1 MRIQHTTY
9 RKIIALLIL
18 LSSVSSLFA
27 QSKTYHV
34 TAEATSG
41 GDGLSWDKAITLTEA
56 LNLAKAGDE
65 IWVKGYED
73 ITGHIYKAPEG
84 GFVLPS
90 GVAMY
95 GGFEGKETN
104 KNALPTGRHKYQMKY
119 QTALVGDINT
129 NDKASQQLIIYPEN
143 TTRTDNATH
152 VLTLQMGVTPGN
164 TNENNAPTIVSGF
177 LIAAGNASGENTS
190 ANGRGG
196 GIYVVNNSNGGN
208 AQSRF
213 FRISQCNFANNY
225 GMRGGAIY
233 VDKSCTNPQSAI
245 SYCSFF
251 NNVAGKRGTSENEGG
266 GMWIDGTATVYNCNI
281 NNNTNGGIRLSKTSK
296 IVNCSVI
303 ANTVSA
309 VDLTAAGASGSDGG
323 GAVYNTV
330 LWHCTTLC
338 KNDTRPVF
346 KSCAFS
352 EVESADGK
360 DANGNVRISIQNHT
374 TKPAPWFVQSVVNLG
389 YDFSFS
395 SNLKQLINTSFRFE
409 ETSALYGAGDLQYY
423 QNYIEKSNLE
433 ATGSTDVRGK
443 KRYESSSIDIGAYE
457 YERLMAGRIRYV
469 MQNRQ
474 GTGDGSSWAN
484 AMDDIQKAINDLAED
499 ANGMKGEVWVAEGT
513 YEIKNRIAEAQNA
526 PTSLLMKDGIS
537 VYGSFK
543 GNETSRAQRIA
554 ASTDLKE
561 PWSWHYKSTIKGNGY
576 ESTTW
581 SPTDEEWKVT
591 SSSYHVVWFAPL
603 PDGGQAFSDNVY
615 LEGFII
621 EGGAYQETN
630 DKKFEPDCGAGVYMN
645 DPNAKLR
652 YCIVRNCNPGI
663 KDTENKTPRG
673 GGIYCRNGM
682 TEGNL
687 VYNCSAYMGGGIYI
701 DDAGFVTR
709 SMVTN
714 CSANMGAGVYLKGDA
729 TDPNKAYY
737 QILATS
743 VVSNNTST
751 RNGAVYV
758 DGHGLVINN
767 TITNNYTT
775 NTSDAADKESSN
787 TGGVYIK
794 KKGLIAN
801 NIIWNNSLL
810 QSTSNSN
817 HQAARAQVYAASPTK
832 ETVQFYNNA
841 ISDVNAAIWN
851 NTYQVGTTAINNYYS
866 GMGFEQIQG
875 TQFSTKE
882 DFNNKRG
889 VITDKTEVDYFWE
902 VKQGTR
908 LRNIGISYA
917 LLPSAYLY
925 QPQIDL
931 NGKPFSFTPSTG
943 AYMPDNH
950 DIVFEL
956 NTTAKRLRIYY
967 DRSREL
973 VEGTGQS
980 WEKSYTSSAVDEVID
995 YLATIQDGDTV
1006 NVVEKGSTTKTK
1018 FTINKAD
1025 GYQFEICAREGIFA
1039 PKTAY
1044 VNEESDAKS
1053 CTFRIQPTVLPLTLY
1068 AGYPAYSEKKNPDD
1082 SDRNPILYRTEV
1094 NGNMEGSEL
1103 SDGLYHLVRIE
1114 AGANVTID
1122 GYVFTHAY
1130 AAGKAYMPYGGGA
1143 LIGSVDQINDPTTV
1157 KFKNCIFENN
1167 TAMNGAA
1174 LATMPDAENVNLELE
1189 NCVINNNTSKDL
1201 HNQNPSELP
1210 SIIYLNK
1217 SNGSNNSL
1225 TLNHVSIINNEGV
1238 APDYNLVQQTSYA
1251 VGNKLYIN
1259 GAWEG
1264 SKCNN
1269 TIDINTLGK
1278 DGAMNF
1284 SNPTKEVGAKM
1295 VGNVYFGGYA
1305 AFRPLT
1311 SSIEAGKII
1320 NSAASSTTTKDMT
1333 GEERNLGGA
1342 PDLGAYEAL
1351 LPKDGHVIYVRSY
1364 NTEWIENNAT
1374 DKEQIDGS
1382 PNFNLLNDDTS
1393 GKVYNGTSWDAA
1405 IHGNAVCDLNQ
1416 LEANDNNFY
1425 IRLEDGKMMAATK
1438 DVRAYS
1444 VYQKPTSWKNN
1455 TGIYADN
1462 YYGPISGH
1470 YSHFMVN
1477 GFINDYLKDNTNA
1490 DLYWNV
1496 YQGNTNHKD
1505 KYSDKDFNLINNDRK
1520 ERYVSG
1526 LQFAVEKAAKYN
1538 EEHKNESGFIPK
1550 EVWVGAGVYTD
1561 YKGFVIRNG
1570 VKVYGGFPHEGNP
1583 NMDDRLPL
1591 LSQYIPAR
1599 GDKKDKKK
1607 SDYETILQIRKES
1620 PVKRDNN
1627 DVLQHN
1633 METEINNRNV
1643 ERHYVL
1649 YQPDVCV
1656 PTWHVVGDSSTI
1668 TQANSYRF
1676 IKNNS
1681 SHPYYENYQGNSA
1694 NAPYNVNIYKQYEN
1708 VKWDGFTIRHGYIIN
1723 YQANRDGGPGVR
1735 VFDNVEL
1742 ENLVIVNN
1750 LNHGYRVRGGGL
1762 YMDGQNS
1769 KISNSYQLNNYA
1781 TNANSVSKAQVPD
1794 DTFKKNKSKY
1804 GNQDVYGGGAYMIV
1818 GTGFNMVV
1826 AKNRV
1831 MGTTESGGG
1840 IFIESA
1846 TFYNNTVA
1854 YNMVENKNEGSG
1866 IMQWSNAE
1874 TGINSSLSLYN
1885 CIIYGN
1891 IKRNGGTNY
1900 QVGST
1905 SVNTFKTPH
1914 SCYLPSCTDALNN
1927 IFKKDSKN
1935 IISSVNPFA
1944 DGENAKNTLDFR
1956 LAAESKCLNAGT
1968 EDLKQNGEAKI
1979 ASLPSKDMDF
1989 TNRIKDCTVDI
2000 GAYEADNTENIAAE
2014 AKTNTAGIVD
2024 YIYYVTSNG
2033 YGNRSGDSP
2042 KNAACA
2048 DKLQSVLTAAGKLF
2062 EEKNKGI
2069 TDNAKKSKVYVKVAG
2084 YQADENGDRFV
2095 YHANTLADPNDPQ
2108 SYTFLIPNGVWLM
2121 GGYNEGTQ
2129 KNGVPDPKTYNW
2141 DNDQRDCIN
2150 EYQTLLSAKT
2160 EVKAGSTVTQEVNG
2174 YHTVCFGKWPTGE
2187 LDDYNTTAI
2196 EYRAVIDGCH
2206 LIDGNA
2212 SDVAGFKSMGGAAVV
2227 PKKAHV
2233 RNCLITGCE
2242 ATKGGALSLL
2252 KGGMVSGSVILNN
2265 KAQEGGAIYA
2275 PRTTSQIEEEKDF
2288 HAYVISCTIVKND
2301 ATIGGGIY
2309 QEDNTLIGGNSV
2321 IWGNTAQTDNNISG
2335 KVDFLSEDYL
2345 QGTGSGSLTTQFY
2358 PYNYCF
2364 VEKMSLPA
2372 NMMNTEMSSDWESY
2386 FKNQTYYVPRA
2397 YSPLIGN
2404 GVDKSY
2410 VEAWK
2415 DYGISDYDITGKTRT
2430 LSERQTAGAFALELP
2445 IFDTTKLLKRLFVSQ
2460 EGGELVN
2467 DENIQKYYGRSFLTP
2482 FNSLDAA
2489 LDYIKEAREK
2499 NVATEA
2505 THFEILMTGGTYK
2518 PGKMRKDKDLSPDQN
2533 TIDRRLQSFT
2543 IPVNVDIFGSFSV
2556 NDPYS
2561 STPVDPKT
2569 GKETGGKFTSLGD
2582 KTLEADGDI
2591 KTILEDRNKDHMTDN
2606 NKNGLIEP
2614 WEFQNPTI
2622 LSGDIKAS
2630 EKERNVYHVVYSNAE
2645 STGTSSSQ
2653 NNEVVLD
2660 GITIMN
2666 GETMTELKSIE
2677 GENKI
2682 AEIGRGGGIYT
2693 NRVNYTLNRCRLM
2706 KNSGLHGG
2714 AIYANNASLDIIGST
2729 ISGNRDVSEKASQD
2743 KIALP
2748 GKGGAIYL
2756 YLTESKNGNL
2766 HIINSLLANNDV
2778 TCGKITSTESSQGGA
2793 IYIRRADDASTMTAG
2808 YQDAYIVNSLIVNNK
2823 AKEDGA
2829 IHVENEVSGTIT
2841 PILYNTA
2848 IWGNE
2853 STGNS
2858 VLLKREHMRNCAW
2871 DELPESTASTANDG
2885 NIKLNKENIASDG
2898 PRFTEPT
2905 TIKGYEGY
2913 KLDAKWNP
2921 QAISVLTDAGDGK
2934 KKADDTYEKGK
2945 EGKYFDWWYK
2955 HEDRLD
2961 DYGYPSEYIRSANSS
2976 KEYFRYVGPK
2986 DEKGVVTEKPID
2998 IGMYEFQYVLKFT
3011 DLERVYIGMTQEGE
3025 GDGSSWAN
3033 QSTDLRGAI
3042 IAMANPSG
3050 NASTGTGTGITSK
3063 RQVFVRGG
3071 TYYSPTYSSG
3081 DAFSLFVNN
3090 ADKAQYIESIELV
3103 GGCTGK
3109 KINGKEEQD
3118 FSNPSVLVENPTK
3131 VNETKNLLNITTNG
3145 KPVTISGFTFINISN
3160 QEDYGVGINAVNN
3173 LTADGNTAATLK
3185 VHHCAFRYNNKAGML
3200 AENKDANSA
3209 LKLWNV
3215 LFADGKGDGI
3225 IINNGK
3231 SDITNATFV
3240 NNNGTAVS
3248 TTSVYNSVA
3257 WKNKD
3262 QAKLNFKDH
3271 YNVIIDKNVVNGDVL
3286 NGPNF
3291 VDPEHGDYRIR
3302 PSLLLLNQGNNEKYC
3317 QAVGLTEAGHEI
3329 DYPATLAAEKDL
3341 GNTARLIGS
3350 NIDIGAYECDTEMK
3364 SIIYVKSVL
3373 TNGTGESWDNPTN
3386 DLQGAINLAEL
3397 YANKHAGEYGY
3408 VFVDR
3413 NLKADNVNISM
3424 PGVKMFGSMR
3434 EETSSETGTEAI
3446 VNDLLSQRKG
3456 IIESSSQSTINGLTL
3471 NNTTTGSETRMCL
3484 VDGFKVSGNVSL
3496 KGNSML
3502 STSIIDGNIS
3512 GDANGML
3519 YNSLALGTVENVKSV
3534 NVTASGALSS
3544 TTGSAANR
3552 ASVNTYNKPVNTYN
3566 KYVKDEYWKFQLD
3579 ETSGDINANA
3589 DATATN
3595 ECIDKVMHRHDLAGN
3610 KRIRDNVDNGCFETW
3625 YLTNDAE
3632 ANMTDYPHGK
3642 SVVYVMTEDKELK
3655 LDNGFYTETNP
3666 FCPGFLLLKHHAGLR
3681 GNNSYVNLTNF
3692 AVERNLKKGTNF
3704 FSMPF
3709 KATKME
3715 VSGFEN
3721 PETSG
3726 VIAYYY
3732 NAATRA
3738 KYDYKFGKTNSEAWI
3753 RGVDNQR
3760 NFTAGFRMDATE
3772 AKTVRFY
3779 GTSYTEKD
3787 GRTNRSLLDKI
3798 TLVQNNNQQPWSSSN
3813 GGGLK
3818 FTHKENM
3825 GWNLFGSPYLCAMNY
3840 SDMEYGRVIYQYD
3853 DNDKDK
3859 GNDNDNDN
3867 DNDNGIYKAINTDGI
3882 KTGYIPAMDAVFTQ
3896 TATLDNSE
3904 IVIVEHS
3911 PARAKTAYQA
3921 TKALNIAITQ
3931 NDRISRASNGSPVDD
3946 QLQLNAVPAQE
3957 AKSDF
3962 DLGSDGVKWMTSQN
3976 AQIYATRNGGR
3987 YSLLSAISIDAEQ
4000 SIGISLP
4007 ETGEYTIS
4015 IPEECDAS
4023 EYETVWLKDKETGKA
4038 IDLKEGDYRFHASQA
4053 GEQNHRFTISFN
4065 RMATDMKSDIS
4076 IQSIGFRTIV
4086 LKGLQPNDLISVY
4099 AADGVLA
4106 LQKKAKAEKEQV
4118 RTAIQGNVIV
4128 EVTRGGKQMAVR
4140 KIALK

>member
-9 RKIIALLIL
+9 RKIIAVLIL
-18 LSSVSSLFA
+18 LSCVNSLFA
-27 QSKTYHV
+27 QGKTYYV
-34 TAEATSG
+34 KADSEITTSG
-41 GDGLSWDKAITLTEA
+41 NDGLSWDKAITLTEA
-56 LNLAKAGDE
+56 LRQAKAGDE

-95 GGFEGKETN
+95 GGFAGDENN
-104 KNALPTGRHKYQMKY
+104 KNNLPTGRHKYQMKY
-119 QTALVGDINT
+119 QTALVGDIDT

-143 TTRTDNATH
+143 TTRTDNAIH
-152 VLTLQMGVTPGN
+152 VLTLQMGVTKDN
-164 TNENNAPTIVSGF
+164 TNDGSKPTIVSGF
-177 LIAAGNASGENTS
+177 LIAAGNAKGDNSTS
-190 ANGRGG
+190 DGRGG
-196 GIYVVNNSNGGN
+196 GIYVVNNSNDNN
-208 AQSRF
+208 AGSRY

-233 VDKSCTNPQSAI
+233 VDNSCTNQQSAI
-245 SYCSFF
+245 NYCSIF
-251 NNVAGKRGTSENEGG
+251 NNVAGKRGSSENEGG

-281 NNNTNGGIRLSKTSK
+281 NNNTNGGIRLSGTSK

-309 VDLTAAGASGSDGG
+309 VDLTTAGASDSNGG

-352 EVESADGK
+352 EVEPAGGK
-360 DANGNVRISIQNHT
+360 DANGNVHINIQNHT

-389 YDFSFS
+389 FDFSFS

-469 MQNRQ
+469 MPTPQ
-474 GTGDGSSWAN
+474 GTGDGSSWEN
-484 AMDDIQKAINDLAED
+484 AMGDIQKAINDLAED

-543 GNETSRAQRIA
+543 GDETSRAQRIA

-615 LEGFII
+615 LEGFTI

-630 DKKFEPDCGAGVYMN
+630 DPKFEPDCGAGVYMN

-729 TDPNKAYY
+729 TNSEKAYY

-817 HQAARAQVYAASPTK
+817 QQAARAQVYAASPTK

-866 GMGFEQIQG
+866 GMGFKQIPG

-882 DFNNKRG
+882 DFDNKRG

-950 DIVFEL
+950 NIVFEL
-956 NTTAKRLRIYY
+956 NKTDKRLRIYY

-995 YLATIQDGDTV
+995 YLATIQDGEKV
-1006 NVVEKGSTTKTK
+1006 NVVEKGSTTKTE

-1068 AGYPAYSEKKNPDD
+1068 AGYPTYSENQNPDD
-1082 SDRNPILYRTEV
+1082 SDRNPTRYRTEV
-1094 NGNMEGSEL
+1094 NGNMEGSDL

-1157 KFKNCIFENN
+1157 KFRNCIFENN

-1189 NCVINNNTSKDL
+1189 NCVINNNTSQDINEQQL
-1201 HNQNPSELP
+1201 TELP

-1217 SNGSNNSL
+1217 SEGSKNQL
-1225 TLNHVSIINNEGV
+1225 TLKHVTIVNNIGL
-1238 APDYNLVQQTSYA
+1238 APETKDLGSTSYA
-1251 VGNKLYIN
+1251 AGNVVIYQSKTI
-1259 GAWEG
+1259 EG
-1264 SKCNN
+1264 STANN
-1269 TIDINTLGK
+1269 SIYPINTLGEN
-1278 DGAMNF
+1278 GAKNF

-1295 VGNVYFGGYA
+1295 VGNVYYGGYA
-1305 AFRPLT
+1305 FFRPLT

-1320 NSAASSTTTKDMT
+1320 NSVASSTTTKDMT

-1342 PDLGAYEAL
+1342 PDLGAYEAI
-1351 LPKDGHVIYVRSY
+1351 LPKAGRVIYVRSY
-1364 NTEWIENNAT
+1364 NTKYISNEDSNY
-1374 DKEQIDGS
+1374 DDQDGE
-1382 PNFNLLNDDTS
+1382 PDFNLLQKSDTQ
-1393 GKVYNGTSWDAA
+1393 YDGTSWDKA
-1405 IHGNAVCDLNQ
+1405 IIGNAMCDNTIEKSGNKFYVTDNGTLLNTTI
-1416 LEANDNNFY
+1416 DNKEY
-1425 IRLEDGKMMAATK
+1425 SETGGKYRSETNSYG
-1438 DVRAYS
+1438 DF
-1444 VYQKPTSWKNN
+1444 WKN
-1455 TGIYADN
+1455 
-1462 YYGPISGH
+1462 SG
-1470 YSHFMVN
+1470 
-1477 GFINDYLKDNTNA
+1477 
-1490 DLYWNV
+1490 
-1496 YQGNTNHKD
+1496 
-1505 KYSDKDFNLINNDRK
+1505 NLQKQKSTDWDTYNQIKNNRE
-1520 ERYVSG
+1520 ERYISG
-1526 LQFAVEKAAKYN
+1526 LQYAVEKAAKI
-1538 EEHKNESGFIPK
+1538 NESLKPGEEPVV
-1550 EVWVGAGVYTD
+1550 VWVGAGIYTD
-1561 YKGFVIRNG
+1561 YKGFVIRDK
-1570 VKVYGGFPHEGNP
+1570 VKVYGGFPYEGYP
-1583 NMDDRLPL
+1583 NESDRHPL
-1591 LSQYIPAR
+1591 LSQYVPAR
-1599 GDKKDKKK
+1599 KEYENLVKTK
-1607 SDYETILQIRKES
+1607 YETILQIRKES
-1620 PVKRDNN
+1620 PVYFKKGDKEMWYQEYKPE
-1627 DVLQHN
+1627 DGSKYEHTKTLIDKK
-1633 METEINNRNV
+1633 ET

-1649 YQPDVCV
+1649 YQPDVCL
-1656 PTWHVVGDSSTI
+1656 PTWSPSGD
-1668 TQANSYRF
+1668 
-1676 IKNNS
+1676 
-1681 SHPYYENYQGNSA
+1681 GNSLRTDG
-1694 NAPYNVNIYKQYEN
+1694 NAVRYKGNLIDNKYYKDYEYA
-1708 VKWDGFTIRHGYIIN
+1708 KWDGFSVRHGYIIN
-1723 YQANRDGGPGVR
+1723 YPGANRDGGAGVR
-1735 VFDNVEL
+1735 VFRGVEL
-1742 ENLVIVNN
+1742 ENLIIVNN
-1750 LNHGYRVRGGGL
+1750 FNHGGRVRGGGL
-1762 YMDGQNS
+1762 YMDGENS
-1769 KISNSYQLNNYA
+1769 KISNSYLLRNLSY
-1781 TNANSVSKAQVPD
+1781 ANSSE
-1794 DTFKKNKSKY
+1794 S
-1804 GNQDVYGGGAYMIV
+1804 YGGGAYMIQ
-1818 GTGFNMVV
+1818 GTGYNLVV
-1826 AKNRV
+1826 ANNRCYN
-1831 MGTTESGGG
+1831 GTCRGGG
-1840 IFIESA
+1840 IFLESA
-1846 TFYNNTVA
+1846 KFYNNTIA
-1854 YNMVENKNEGSG
+1854 YNMATDG
-1866 IMQWSNAE
+1866 
-1874 TGINSSLSLYN
+1874 TGIYHWQDAKTGVASQLSLYN
-1885 CIIYGN
+1885 CIIYDNYNNSKQITDQVNSAASDKMNPSHNCYMNSGN
-1891 IKRNGGTNY
+1891 INDKFKESDGNFTGTKAQAFPFENQTYESGHEGNFRFRNARLKNNFRLNESDGLAGNKCLNGGTTE
-1900 QVGST
+1900 VGSGII
-1905 SVNTFKTPH
+1905 
-1914 SCYLPSCTDALNN
+1914 LPET
-1927 IFKKDSKN
+1927 
-1935 IISSVNPFA
+1935 
-1944 DGENAKNTLDFR
+1944 
-1956 LAAESKCLNAGT
+1956 
-1968 EDLKQNGEAKI
+1968 
-1979 ASLPSKDMDF
+1979 DMDY
-1989 TNRIKDCTVDI
+1989 TNRIKDCAIDI
-2000 GAYEADNTENIAAE
+2000 GAYEADNTANIAPQE
-2014 AKTNTAGIVD
+2014 KTDGAGIVD
-2024 YIYYVTSNG
+2024 YIYYVTQNG
-2033 YGNRSGDSP
+2033 WGNRSGDSP

-2062 EEKNKGI
+2062 KEKNKGI
-2069 TDNAKKSKVYVKVAG
+2069 TDNDKKHKVYVKVAG
-2084 YQADENGDRFV
+2084 YQADENGNRFV
-2095 YHANTLADPNDPQ
+2095 YHANTLADPKDPQ

-2129 KNGVPDPKTYNW
+2129 KNGEPDPTTYNW
-2141 DNDQRDCIN
+2141 DNDQRNCIS
-2150 EYQTLLSAKT
+2150 EYQTILSAKT

-2212 SDVAGFKSMGGAAVV
+2212 SDKAGFKSMGGAAVV

-2288 HAYVISCTIVKND
+2288 HAYVISCTIVKNE
-2301 ATIGGGIY
+2301 ATTGGGIY

-2335 KVDFLSEDYL
+2335 KVDILSADYL
-2345 QGTGSGSLTTQFY
+2345 QGTDSQTTQFY

-2372 NMMNTEMSSDWESY
+2372 NMMNTEMTSDWESY

-2404 GVDKSY
+2404 GVDKAY
-2410 VEAWK
+2410 IEAWK
-2415 DYGISDYDITGKTRT
+2415 NYGISDYDITGKTRT

-2445 IFDTTKLLKRLFVSQ
+2445 TFDKNKLLTRLFVSQ
-2460 EGGELVN
+2460 EGGELVK
-2467 DENIQKYYGRSFLTP
+2467 DADIQKYYGRSFLTP

-2499 NVATEA
+2499 NVATES

-2518 PGKMRKDKDLSPDQN
+2518 PGKMRKKENISTGQTN
-2533 TIDRRLQSFT
+2533 IDRRLQSFT
-2543 IPVNVDIFGSFSV
+2543 IPANVDIFGSFSV
-2556 NDPYS
+2556 EDNYS
-2561 STPVDPKT
+2561 SDPKDAVPT
-2569 GKETGGKFTSLGD
+2569 ESFTSLGNI
-2582 KTLEADGDI
+2582 TLRPEMKIKDI
-2591 KTILEDRNKDHMTDN
+2591 LSERNKNHMADN

-2630 EKERNVYHVVYSNAE
+2630 EMERNVYHVVYSNAE
-2645 STGTSSSQ
+2645 SSL

-2666 GETMTELKSIE
+2666 GETMTELKTME
-2677 GENKI
+2677 GEDEEV

-2693 NRVNYTLNRCRLM
+2693 NRMNYTLNRCRLM

-2756 YLTESKNGNL
+2756 YLTASENGNL

-2793 IYIRRADDASTMTAG
+2793 IYIRRASDAVNMPAN

-2823 AKEDGA
+2823 AKQDGA
-2829 IHVENEVSGTIT
+2829 IHVENEVTSGTTIT

-2858 VLLKREHMRNCAW
+2858 VLLKREHMNNCAW
-2871 DELPESTASTANDG
+2871 DELPESTTSTANDG
-2885 NIKLNKENIASDG
+2885 NVKLNTENIASDG

-2921 QAISVLTDAGDGK
+2921 QAISVLTDAGDGRK
-2934 KKADDTYEKGK
+2934 DANVANEAHE
-2945 EGKYFDWWYK
+2945 EGKYFDWWNK
-2955 HEDRLD
+2955 HEDRLEA
-2961 DYGYPSEYIRSANSS
+2961 YGYRSEYIRSANSS
-2976 KEYFRYVGPK
+2976 KDYFRYVGPK
-2986 DEKGVVTEKPID
+2986 DENGNEADKPID

-3050 NASTGTGTGITSK
+3050 NSSAGTGTGITSK

-3090 ADKAQYIESIELV
+3090 GDKAKYIESIELV

-3109 KINGKEEQD
+3109 KKNGKEEQD

-3145 KPVTISGFTFINISN
+3145 KPVTISGFTFTNMSN
-3160 QEDYGVGINAVNN
+3160 QKDYGVGINAVNN
-3173 LTADGNTAATLK
+3173 LTADGKTAATLK

-3200 AENKDANSA
+3200 AQNTDAKSA

-3215 LFADGKGDGI
+3215 LFANGYRDGI
-3225 IINNGK
+3225 IITGDGK
-3231 SDITNATFV
+3231 PDITNATFV
-3240 NNNGTAVS
+3240 NNKGNAVS
-3248 TTSVYNSVA
+3248 TKSVYNSVA
-3257 WKNKD
+3257 WGNGTQD
-3262 QAKLNFKDH
+3262 LNTD
-3271 YNVIIDKNVVNGDVL
+3271 NSNVVIAADIKNGDVL
-3286 NGPNF
+3286 KGPNF

-3317 QAVGLTEAGHEI
+3317 QAVGLTEEGHEI

-3341 GNTARLIGS
+3341 GNTARLIGDK
-3350 NIDIGAYECDTEMK
+3350 IDIGAYECDTEMK

-3373 TNGTGESWDNPTN
+3373 TNGTGENWDNPTN

-3397 YANKHAGEYGY
+3397 YANKNPGEYGY

-3413 NLKADNVNISM
+3413 NLKADSVNISM

-3434 EETSSETGTEAI
+3434 EETSSKPGTEAI
-3446 VNDLLSQRKG
+3446 VSNLLSQRRG

-3471 NNTTTGSETRMCL
+3471 NNATTGTETRMCL

-3502 STSIIDGNIS
+3502 STSILDANAKVS
-3512 GDANGML
+3512 GDASGLL

-3534 NVTASGALSS
+3534 NVTASGELPSPD
-3544 TTGSAANR
+3544 GSAANR
-3552 ASVNTYNKPVNTYN
+3552 ASVTTDNKYNE
-3566 KYVKDEYWKFQLD
+3566 YVKDDYWKYQLV
-3579 ETSGDINANA
+3579 ETDNDNINKHDANVDGNPTKA
-3589 DATATN
+3589 
-3595 ECIDKVMHRHDLAGN
+3595 CITQVMHNHDLAGN
-3610 KRIRDNVDNGCFETW
+3610 QRIRDKVDNGCFETW

-3632 ANMTDYPHGK
+3632 AKETDYPHGK

-3655 LDNGFYTETNP
+3655 LDNGLYTETNP
-3666 FCPGFLLLKHHAGLR
+3666 FSPGFLLLKHHAGLR
-3681 GNNSYVNLTNF
+3681 GNNSYVNLTYF
-3692 AVERNLKKGTNF
+3692 AVERDLKAGTNF

-3715 VSGFEN
+3715 VSGFEK

-3798 TLVQNNNQQPWSSSN
+3798 TLVQNNNKQPWSSSN

-3859 GNDNDNDN
+3859 DKGN
-3867 DNDNGIYKAINTDGI
+3867 YKTINTYDSATGS
-3882 KTGYIPAMDAVFTQ
+3882 TTDGYIPAMDAVFTQ

-3904 IVIVEHS
+3904 SVIVKHS
-3911 PARAKTAYQA
+3911 PARATTAYA
-3921 TKALNIAITQ
+3921 ETRALDIAITQ
-3931 NDRISRASNGSPVDD
+3931 NSRISRAGNGTPVDD

-3987 YSLLSAISIDAEQ
+3987 YSLLSAISIEAEQ

-4076 IQSIGFRTIV
+4076 IQAIGFRTIV

-4099 AADGVLA
+4099 ATDGVLA
-4106 LQKKAKAEKEQV
+4106 LQKKAKAEQEQV

>member
-1 MRIQHTTY
+1 MRKLYQTY
-9 RKIIALLIL
+9 CKLIATLLLLGCSIAL
-18 LSSVSSLFA
+18 SA
-27 QSKTYHV
+27 QGKTYHV
-34 TAEATSG
+34 KVDSEIKTSG
-41 GDGLSWDKAITLTEA
+41 NDGLSWEKAITLTEA

-73 ITGHIYKAPEG
+73 ITGHIYKAPKE

-90 GVAMY
+90 GVGMY
-95 GGFEGKETN
+95 GGFAGDETI
-104 KNALPTGRHKYQMKY
+104 KNNLPTGRHKYQMKY
-119 QTALVGDINT
+119 QTALVGDIAT

-143 TTRTDNATH
+143 ATRNDNATH
-152 VLTLQMGVTPGN
+152 VLTLQMGVTPDN
-164 TNENNAPTIVSGF
+164 TNDGSKPTIVSGF
-177 LIAAGNASGENTS
+177 LIAAGNAKGDNSTS
-190 ANGRGG
+190 DGRGG
-196 GIYVVNNSNGGN
+196 GIYVVNNSNDNN

-233 VDKSCTNPQSAI
+233 VDNFCTNQQSAI
-245 SYCSFF
+245 SYCRFF

-266 GMWIDGTATVYNCNI
+266 GIWIDGTATVYNCNI
-281 NNNTNGGIRLSKTSK
+281 NNNTNGGIRLSSTSK

-309 VDLTAAGASGSDGG
+309 VDLTTAGASGSDGG

-352 EVESADGK
+352 EVEPAGGK
-360 DANGNVRISIQNHT
+360 DANGNVHISIQNHT

-469 MQNRQ
+469 MQKRR
-474 GTGDGSSWAN
+474 GTGDGSSWEN

-543 GNETSRAQRIA
+543 GVETSRAQRLA
-554 ASTDLKE
+554 ETTDLKK
-561 PWSWHYKSTIKGNGY
+561 PWSWHYPSIIKGNGY

-866 GMGFEQIQG
+866 GMGFIQG
-875 TQFSTKE
+875 GTNTPFSTE
-882 DFNNKRG
+882 ENFNNKRG

-950 DIVFEL
+950 NIVFEL

-1006 NVVEKGSTTKTK
+1006 NVVEKGSTTKTE
-1018 FTINKAD
+1018 FIINKAD
-1025 GYQFEICAREGIFA
+1025 DYQFEICAREGIFA

-1053 CTFRIQPTVLPLTLY
+1053 CTFRIQPTALPLTLY
-1068 AGYPAYSEKKNPDD
+1068 AGYPAYSENKNPDD
-1082 SDRNPILYRTEV
+1082 SDRNPTLYRTEV
-1094 NGNMEGSEL
+1094 NGNIEGSEL

-1189 NCVINNNTSKDL
+1189 NCVINNNTSQDINEQQL
-1201 HNQNPSELP
+1201 TEWP

-1217 SNGSNNSL
+1217 SEGSNNQL
-1225 TLNHVSIINNEGV
+1225 TLKHVTIINNIGL
-1238 APDYNLVQQTSYA
+1238 APEKKDLGSTSYA
-1251 VGNKLYIN
+1251 AGNVVIYQN
-1259 GAWEG
+1259 ATMEG
-1264 SKCNN
+1264 STAYNS
-1269 TIDINTLGK
+1269 IYPINTLGEN
-1278 DGAMNF
+1278 GAKNF

-1295 VGNVYFGGYA
+1295 VGNVYYGGYA
-1305 AFRPLT
+1305 SFRPLT

-1333 GEERNLGGA
+1333 GKERNLGGA

-1351 LPKDGHVIYVRSY
+1351 LPEYGRVIYVRSY
-1364 NTEWIENNAT
+1364 NTEYISQENSN
-1374 DKEQIDGS
+1374 DDDQDGK
-1382 PNFNLLNDDTS
+1382 PNFNLLKDTNI
-1393 GKVYNGTSWDAA
+1393 KYDGTSWDKA
-1405 IHGNAVCDLNQ
+1405 IIGNAMCDNTIERSGNKFYVTDNGILLNTTI
-1416 LEANDNNFY
+1416 DNK
-1425 IRLEDGKMMAATK
+1425 E
-1438 DVRAYS
+1438 YS
-1444 VYQKPTSWKNN
+1444 ETGCKYRSETDSYGDFWKN
-1455 TGIYADN
+1455 
-1462 YYGPISGH
+1462 SGNLQNQKSTDWDT
-1470 YSHFMVN
+1470 YN
-1477 GFINDYLKDNTNA
+1477 QITNNR
-1490 DLYWNV
+1490 DEQY
-1496 YQGNTNHKD
+1496 
-1505 KYSDKDFNLINNDRK
+1505 I
-1520 ERYVSG
+1520 SG
-1526 LQFAVEKAAKYN
+1526 LQYAVEKAAKI
-1538 EEHKNESGFIPK
+1538 NESLKPGEEPVV
-1550 EVWVGAGVYTD
+1550 VWVGAGIYTD
-1561 YKGFVIRNG
+1561 YKGFVIRDK
-1570 VKVYGGFPHEGNP
+1570 VKVYGGFPYEGYP
-1583 NMDDRLPL
+1583 NESDRHPL
-1591 LSQYIPAR
+1591 LSQYVPAR
-1599 GDKKDKKK
+1599 KEYETLDKTK
-1607 SDYETILQIRKES
+1607 YETILQIRKES
-1620 PVKRDNN
+1620 PVYFKNGDKEMWYQEKNPT
-1627 DVLQHN
+1627 DGSKYDYTKTL
-1633 METEINNRNV
+1633 MNRGNT

-1649 YQPDVCV
+1649 YQPDVCL
-1656 PTWHVVGDSSTI
+1656 PTWSPSGDGNASRTDGNAVRYNKEKLI
-1668 TQANSYRF
+1668 DN
-1676 IKNNS
+1676 K
-1681 SHPYYENYQGNSA
+1681 YY
-1694 NAPYNVNIYKQYEN
+1694 KDYEYA
-1708 VKWDGFTIRHGYIIN
+1708 KWDGFSVRHGYIIN
-1723 YQANRDGGPGVR
+1723 YPGANRDGGAGVR
-1735 VFDNVEL
+1735 VFRGVEL
-1742 ENLVIVNN
+1742 ENLIIVNN
-1750 LNHGYRVRGGGL
+1750 FNHGSRVRGGGL
-1762 YMDGQNS
+1762 YMDGENS
-1769 KISNSYQLNNYA
+1769 KISNSYLLRNLSY
-1781 TNANSVSKAQVPD
+1781 ANSSE
-1794 DTFKKNKSKY
+1794 S
-1804 GNQDVYGGGAYMIV
+1804 YGGGAYMIQ
-1818 GTGFNMVV
+1818 GTGYNLVV
-1826 AKNRV
+1826 ANNRCYN
-1831 MGTTESGGG
+1831 GTCRGGG
-1840 IFIESA
+1840 IFLESA
-1846 TFYNNTVA
+1846 KFYNNTIA
-1854 YNMVENKNEGSG
+1854 YNMATDG
-1866 IMQWSNAE
+1866 
-1874 TGINSSLSLYN
+1874 TGIYHWQDAKTGVASQLSLYN
-1885 CIIYGN
+1885 CIIYDNYNNSKQITDQVNSAASDKMNPSHNCYMNSGN
-1891 IKRNGGTNY
+1891 INDKFKESDGNFTGTKAQAFPFENQTYESGHEGNFRFRNARL
-1900 QVGST
+1900 
-1905 SVNTFKTPH
+1905 K
-1914 SCYLPSCTDALNN
+1914 NN
-1927 IFKKDSKN
+1927 
-1935 IISSVNPFA
+1935 
-1944 DGENAKNTLDFR
+1944 FR
-1956 LAAESKCLNAGT
+1956 LAANSECLNAGT
-1968 EDLKQNGEAKI
+1968 EDLNQNGEAKI

-2069 TDNAKKSKVYVKVAG
+2069 TDNAKKHKVYVKVAG

-2212 SDVAGFKSMGGAAVV
+2212 SDKADFKSMGGAAVV

-2252 KGGMVSGSVILNN
+2252 KGSMVSGSVILNN

-2275 PRTTSQIEEEKDF
+2275 PRTTSQIEEKKGF

-2335 KVDFLSEDYL
+2335 KVDILSADYL
-2345 QGTGSGSLTTQFY
+2345 QGTGSLTTKFY

-2386 FKNQTYYVPRA
+2386 FKDQTYYVPRA

-2410 VEAWK
+2410 IEAWK
-2415 DYGISDYDITGKTRT
+2415 NYGISDFDITGKTRT
-2430 LSERQTAGAFALELP
+2430 LRERQTAGAFALELP
-2445 IFDTTKLLKRLFVSQ
+2445 TFDTTKLLRRLFVSQ
-2460 EGGELVN
+2460 EGGELVK
-2467 DENIQKYYGRSFLTP
+2467 DADIQKYYGRSFLTP

-2489 LDYIKEAREK
+2489 LDYINEARK
-2499 NVATEA
+2499 QKVATEA

-2518 PGKMRKDKDLSPDQN
+2518 PGKMRKDKDLSPEQN

-2543 IPVNVDIFGSFSV
+2543 IPVNVDIYGSFSV
-2556 NDPYS
+2556 EDNYS
-2561 STPVDPKT
+2561 SDPKDAVPT
-2569 GKETGGKFTSLGD
+2569 ESFTSLGNI
-2582 KTLEADGDI
+2582 TLRPEMKIKDI
-2591 KTILEDRNKDHMTDN
+2591 LSERNKNHMADN

-2630 EKERNVYHVVYSNAE
+2630 ETERNVYHVVYSNAE
-2645 STGTSSSQ
+2645 STETSSSQ

-2743 KIALP
+2743 EIAMP

-2793 IYIRRADDASTMTAG
+2793 IYIRRAMTAG

-2829 IHVENEVSGTIT
+2829 IHVENEVTSGTIT

-2871 DELPESTASTANDG
+2871 DELPESTASTTKDG
-2885 NIKLNKENIASDG
+2885 NIKLNTENIASDG

-2921 QAISVLTDAGDGK
+2921 QAISVLTDAGDGRK
-2934 KKADDTYEKGK
+2934 DANVANEAHE
-2945 EGKYFDWWYK
+2945 EGKYFDWWNK
-2955 HEDRLD
+2955 HKDRLEA
-2961 DYGYPSEYIRSANSS
+2961 YGYRSEYIRSANSS
-2976 KEYFRYVGPK
+2976 KDYFRYVGPK

-3050 NASTGTGTGITSK
+3050 NSSTGPGTGITSK

-3081 DAFSLFVNN
+3081 DAFSLYVND

-3145 KPVTISGFTFINISN
+3145 KPVTISGFTFTNMSN
-3160 QEDYGVGINAVNN
+3160 QKDYGVGINAMVNN
-3173 LTADGNTAATLK
+3173 DKAGTGKEMVIHHCSFRHNKGIALDFDNTA
-3185 VHHCAFRYNNKAGML
+3185 
-3200 AENKDANSA
+3200 
-3209 LKLWNV
+3209 KLGTRMWNI
-3215 LFADGKGDGI
+3215 LFADGDNDAI
-3225 IINNGK
+3225 RLNDSQSMHFVNV
-3231 SDITNATFV
+3231 TFV
-3240 NNNGTAVS
+3240 KNRLKAIDGTA
-3248 TTSVYNSVA
+3248 SVYNSLA
-3257 WKNKD
+3257 WQNGDNSIKEGAD
-3262 QAKLNFKDH
+3262 R
-3271 YNVIIDKNVVNGDVL
+3271 YNVVFPNDVANGDVL
-3286 NGPNF
+3286 KGPNF
-3291 VDPEHGDYRIR
+3291 VDPEKEDYRIR
-3302 PSLLLLNQGNNEKYC
+3302 PSLLLLDKGSNTKY
-3317 QAVGLTEAGHEI
+3317 I
-3329 DYPATLAAEKDL
+3329 DKTDLKKESTVAETFAKEKDL
-3341 GNTARLIGS
+3341 GNTARLIGD
-3350 NIDIGAYECDTEMK
+3350 NIDIGAYECDTKLK

-3397 YANKHAGEYGY
+3397 YANKNPGEYGY

-3434 EETSSETGTEAI
+3434 EETSSATGKTESEKTKAI
-3446 VNDLLSQRKG
+3446 VTDLLTQRKG
-3456 IIESSSQSTINGLTL
+3456 IIESSSQSAINGLTL
-3471 NNTTTGSETRMCL
+3471 NNTNTDATSI
-3484 VDGFKVSGNVSL
+3484 VDGFKVSGAVSL
-3496 KGNSML
+3496 QGNSML

-3519 YNSLALGTVENVKSV
+3519 YNSLALGTVENVKAV
-3534 NVTASGALSS
+3534 NVTASGKLPETSDY
-3544 TTGSAANR
+3544 AANR
-3552 ASVNTYNKPVNTYN
+3552 SPVTTDDKYN
-3566 KYVKDEYWKFQLD
+3566 KYVKDEYWKYQLD
-3579 ETSGDINANA
+3579 ETSKDINANA

-3595 ECIDKVMHRHDLAGN
+3595 ECIDMVMHSYDLAGN

-3625 YLTNDAE
+3625 YLTSDAE
-3632 ANMTDYPHGK
+3632 AKKADYPHGK

-3655 LDNGFYTETNP
+3655 LDYDFYTETNP
-3666 FCPGFLLLKHHAGLR
+3666 FSPGFLLLKHHAGLR

-3692 AVERNLKKGTNF
+3692 AVERNLKAGTNF

-3709 KATKME
+3709 KATNME
-3715 VSGFEN
+3715 VEGSKVN
-3721 PETSG
+3721 PADGSVT
-3726 VIAYYY
+3726 AYYY

-3738 KYDYKFGKTNSEAWI
+3738 KYDYKFDKTNSEAWV

-3760 NFTAGFRMDATE
+3760 NFTAGFRME
-3772 AKTVRFY
+3772 ANGNKTVRFY
-3779 GTSYTEKD
+3779 GNSYTEKD

-3840 SDMEYGRVIYQYD
+3840 SDMEYGRVIYQCEE
-3853 DNDKDK
+3853 
-3859 GNDNDNDN
+3859 
-3867 DNDNGIYKAINTDGI
+3867 NGSYKTINTDGV
-3882 KTGYIPAMDAVFTQ
+3882 TGYIPAMDAVFTQ
-3896 TATLDNSE
+3896 TATLENSE
-3904 IVIVEHS
+3904 SVIVYHS
-3911 PARAKTAYQA
+3911 EEKATTAKQGTRA
-3921 TKALNIAITQ
+3921 LDIAITQ
-3931 NDRISRASNGSPVDD
+3931 NDRISRAGNGTPADD

-3962 DLGSDGVKWMTSQN
+3962 DLGSDGVKWMASQN

-4065 RMATDMKSDIS
+4065 RMTTDMKSDIS
-4076 IQSIGFRTIV
+4076 IQSIGFRAIV

-4106 LQKKAKAEKEQV
+4106 LQKTAKAEKEQV

-4128 EVTRGGKQMAVR
+4128 EVTRGGKQVAVR

>member
-1 MRIQHTTY
+1 MRKLYPTY
-9 RKIIALLIL
+9 CKLIATLLLLGCSIAL
-18 LSSVSSLFA
+18 SA
-27 QSKTYHV
+27 QGKTYHV
-34 TAEATSG
+34 KADSEITTSG
-41 GDGLSWDKAITLTEA
+41 NDGLSWDKAITLESA

-90 GVAMY
+90 GVGMY
-95 GGFEGKETN
+95 GGFAGDETI
-104 KNALPTGRHKYQMKY
+104 KNNLPTGRHKYQMKY
-119 QTALVGDINT
+119 QTALVGDIAT

-143 TTRTDNATH
+143 STRNDNATH
-152 VLTLQMGVTPGN
+152 VLTLQMGVTKDN
-164 TNENNAPTIVSGF
+164 TNDGNKPTIVSGF
-177 LIAAGNASGENTS
+177 LIAAGNAKGANTS

-196 GIYVVNNSNGGN
+196 GIYVVNNSNDGN

-233 VDKSCTNPQSAI
+233 VDNSCTNQQSAI

-251 NNVAGKRGTSENEGG
+251 NNVAGKRGASDNEGG

-281 NNNTNGGIRLSKTSK
+281 NNNTNGGIRLSSTSK

-309 VDLTAAGASGSDGG
+309 VDLTTAGASGSDGG

-360 DANGNVRISIQNHT
+360 DANGNVHISIQNHT

-469 MQNRQ
+469 MQKRR
-474 GTGDGSSWAN
+474 GTGDGSSWEN
-484 AMDDIQKAINDLAED
+484 AMEDIQKAINDLAED

-543 GNETSRAQRIA
+543 GDETSRAQRA
-554 ASTDLKE
+554 QRLAETTDLKK
-561 PWSWHYKSTIKGNGY
+561 PWSWHYPSIIKGNGY

-615 LEGFII
+615 LEGFTI

-701 DDAGFVTR
+701 DGAGFVTR

-729 TDPNKAYY
+729 TDPSKAYY

-743 VVSNNTST
+743 VVSNTTST

-866 GMGFEQIQG
+866 GMGFIQG
-875 TQFSTKE
+875 DTDTPFCTTE

-889 VITDKTEVDYFWE
+889 VITDKTKINYFWE
-902 VKQGTR
+902 LKQGTR

-950 DIVFEL
+950 NIVFEL
-956 NTTAKRLRIYY
+956 NKTDKRLRIYY

-980 WEKSYTSSAVDEVID
+980 WENCYTSSAVDEVID
-995 YLATIQDGDTV
+995 YLATIQDGGTV
-1006 NVVEKGSTTKTK
+1006 DVVEKGSTTKTK

-1068 AGYPAYSEKKNPDD
+1068 AGYPAYSENKNPDD

-1094 NGNMEGSEL
+1094 NGNIEGSEL

-1189 NCVINNNTSKDL
+1189 NCVINNNTSQDINEQQL
-1201 HNQNPSELP
+1201 TEWP

-1217 SNGSNNSL
+1217 SEGSKNQL
-1225 TLNHVSIINNEGV
+1225 TLKHVTIINNIGL
-1238 APDYNLVQQTSYA
+1238 APAKKDLGSTSYA
-1251 VGNKLYIN
+1251 AGNVVIYQSKTI
-1259 GAWEG
+1259 EG
-1264 SKCNN
+1264 STANN
-1269 TIDINTLGK
+1269 SIYSINTLGEN
-1278 DGAMNF
+1278 GAKNF

-1295 VGNVYFGGYA
+1295 VGNVYYGGYA
-1305 AFRPLT
+1305 FFRPLT

-1320 NSAASSTTTKDMT
+1320 NSAASSTTTEDMT

-1351 LPKDGHVIYVRSY
+1351 LPEYGRVIYVRSY
-1364 NTEWIENNAT
+1364 NTEYISQENSN
-1374 DKEQIDGS
+1374 DDDQDGK
-1382 PNFNLLNDDTS
+1382 PNFNLLKDTDI
-1393 GKVYNGTSWDAA
+1393 KYDGTSWDKA
-1405 IHGNAVCDLNQ
+1405 IIGNAMCDNTIERSGNKFYVTDNGILLNTTI
-1416 LEANDNNFY
+1416 DNK
-1425 IRLEDGKMMAATK
+1425 E
-1438 DVRAYS
+1438 YS
-1444 VYQKPTSWKNN
+1444 ETGCKYRSETDSYGDFWKN
-1455 TGIYADN
+1455 
-1462 YYGPISGH
+1462 SGNLQNQKSTDWDT
-1470 YSHFMVN
+1470 YN
-1477 GFINDYLKDNTNA
+1477 QITNNR
-1490 DLYWNV
+1490 DEQY
-1496 YQGNTNHKD
+1496 
-1505 KYSDKDFNLINNDRK
+1505 I
-1520 ERYVSG
+1520 SG
-1526 LQFAVEKAAKYN
+1526 LQYAVEKAAKI
-1538 EEHKNESGFIPK
+1538 NESLKPGEEPVV
-1550 EVWVGAGVYTD
+1550 VWVGAGIYTD
-1561 YKGFVIRNG
+1561 YKGFVIRDK
-1570 VKVYGGFPHEGNP
+1570 VKVYGGFPYEGYP
-1583 NMDDRLPL
+1583 NESDRHPL
-1591 LSQYIPAR
+1591 LSQYVPAR
-1599 GDKKDKKK
+1599 KEYETLDKTK
-1607 SDYETILQIRKES
+1607 YETILQIRKES
-1620 PVKRDNN
+1620 PVYFKNGDKEMWYQEKNPT
-1627 DVLQHN
+1627 DGSKYDYTKTL
-1633 METEINNRNV
+1633 MNRGNT

-1649 YQPDVCV
+1649 YQPDVCL
-1656 PTWHVVGDSSTI
+1656 PTWSPSGDGNASRTDGNAVRYNKEKLI
-1668 TQANSYRF
+1668 DN
-1676 IKNNS
+1676 K
-1681 SHPYYENYQGNSA
+1681 YY
-1694 NAPYNVNIYKQYEN
+1694 KDYEYA
-1708 VKWDGFTIRHGYIIN
+1708 KWDGFSVRHGYIIN
-1723 YQANRDGGPGVR
+1723 YPGANRDGGAGVR
-1735 VFDNVEL
+1735 VFRGVEL
-1742 ENLVIVNN
+1742 ENLIIVNN
-1750 LNHGYRVRGGGL
+1750 FNHGSRVRGGGL
-1762 YMDGQNS
+1762 YMDGENS
-1769 KISNSYQLNNYA
+1769 KISNSYLLRNLSY
-1781 TNANSVSKAQVPD
+1781 ANSSE
-1794 DTFKKNKSKY
+1794 S
-1804 GNQDVYGGGAYMIV
+1804 YGGGAYMIQ
-1818 GTGFNMVV
+1818 GTGYNLVV
-1826 AKNRV
+1826 ANNRCYN
-1831 MGTTESGGG
+1831 GTCRGGG
-1840 IFIESA
+1840 IFLESA
-1846 TFYNNTVA
+1846 KFYNNTIA
-1854 YNMVENKNEGSG
+1854 YNMATDG
-1866 IMQWSNAE
+1866 
-1874 TGINSSLSLYN
+1874 TGIYHWQDAKTGVASQLSLYN
-1885 CIIYGN
+1885 CIIYDNYNNSKQITDQVNSAASDKMNPSHNCYMNSGN
-1891 IKRNGGTNY
+1891 INDKFKESDGNFTGTKAQAFPFENQTYESGHEGNFRFRNARL
-1900 QVGST
+1900 
-1905 SVNTFKTPH
+1905 K
-1914 SCYLPSCTDALNN
+1914 NN
-1927 IFKKDSKN
+1927 
-1935 IISSVNPFA
+1935 
-1944 DGENAKNTLDFR
+1944 FR
-1956 LAAESKCLNAGT
+1956 LAANSECLNAGT
-1968 EDLKQNGEAKI
+1968 EDLNQNGEAKI

-2033 YGNRSGDSP
+2033 YGNRSGNSP

-2062 EEKNKGI
+2062 QEKNKDI
-2069 TDNAKKSKVYVKVAG
+2069 TDNDKKHKVYVKVAG
-2084 YQADENGDRFV
+2084 YQADENGNRFV

-2212 SDVAGFKSMGGAAVV
+2212 SDKAGFKSMGGAAVV

-2288 HAYVISCTIVKND
+2288 HAYVISCTIVKNE
-2301 ATIGGGIY
+2301 ATTGGGIY

-2321 IWGNTAQTDNNISG
+2321 IWGNGAQTDNNISG
-2335 KVDFLSEDYL
+2335 KVDILSEDYL
-2345 QGTGSGSLTTQFY
+2345 QGTGSGSLTTLFY

-2372 NMMNTEMSSDWESY
+2372 NMMNTEMTSDWESY
-2386 FKNQTYYVPRA
+2386 FKDETYYVPRA

-2404 GVDKSY
+2404 GVDKAY
-2410 VEAWK
+2410 IKAWK
-2415 DYGISDYDITGKTRT
+2415 DYGISDFDITGKTRT
-2430 LSERQTAGAFALELP
+2430 LRERQTAGAFALELP
-2445 IFDTTKLLKRLFVSQ
+2445 TFDTTRLLKRLFVSQ

-2467 DENIQKYYGRSFLTP
+2467 DDDIKKYYGRSFLTP

-2489 LDYIKEAREK
+2489 LDYIKEARKEEM
-2499 NVATEA
+2499 ATEA

-2518 PGKMRKDKDLSPDQN
+2518 PGKMRKDEELSEEQN

-2556 NDPYS
+2556 NDLYS
-2561 STPVDPKT
+2561 STPVDPTT
-2569 GKETGGKFTSLGD
+2569 GNKITGDEFTSFGD
-2582 KTLEADGDI
+2582 KTLVADGDI
-2591 KTILEDRNKDHMTDN
+2591 KTILENRNKDHMTDN

-2630 EKERNVYHVVYSNAE
+2630 ETERNVYHVVYSNAE

-2666 GETMTELKSIE
+2666 GETMTELRTIE

-2729 ISGNRDVSEKASQD
+2729 ISGNRDVSEKVSQD
-2743 KIALP
+2743 KIDKP

-2756 YLTESKNGNL
+2756 YLTASKNGNL

-2778 TCGKITSTESSQGGA
+2778 TCGKYTGTEVSQGGA
-2793 IYIRRADDASTMTAG
+2793 IYIRRADDASSMAED

-2823 AKEDGA
+2823 ANQDGA
-2829 IHVENEVSGTIT
+2829 IHVENEVKGGTIT

-2858 VLLKREHMRNCAW
+2858 VLLQREHMNNCAW
-2871 DELPESTASTANDG
+2871 DELPESTTSTAKDG
-2885 NIKLNKENIASDG
+2885 NIKLNTENIASDG

-2921 QAISVLTDAGDGK
+2921 QAISVLTDAGDGSK
-2934 KKADDTYEKGK
+2934 DKDDKNEKGK
-2945 EGKYFDWWYK
+2945 YLDWWSK
-2955 HEDRLD
+2955 HKNRLEA
-2961 DYGYPSEYIRSANSS
+2961 YGYPSEYIRSANSI
-2976 KEYFRYVGPK
+2976 KKYLRYVGPK
-2986 DEKGVVTEKPID
+2986 DENGNEGDKPID

-3011 DLERVYIGMTQEGE
+3011 DLEKVYIGMTQEGE

-3050 NASTGTGTGITSK
+3050 NSSAGTGITSK
-3063 RQVFVRGG
+3063 RQVFIRGG

-3081 DAFSLFVNN
+3081 DAFSLYVNN
-3090 ADKAQYIESIELV
+3090 ADKARYIESIELV

-3145 KPVTISGFTFINISN
+3145 KPVTISGFTFTNMTN
-3160 QEDYGVGINAVNN
+3160 QKDYGVGINAMVNN
-3173 LTADGNTAATLK
+3173 DKARTGKEMVIHHCSFRHNKGIALDIDNTA
-3185 VHHCAFRYNNKAGML
+3185 
-3200 AENKDANSA
+3200 
-3209 LKLWNV
+3209 KLGTRMWNI
-3215 LFADGKGDGI
+3215 LFADGENDAI
-3225 IINNGK
+3225 RLNDSQNMHFVNI
-3231 SDITNATFV
+3231 TFV
-3240 NNNGTAVS
+3240 KNRLKAIDGTAN
-3248 TTSVYNSVA
+3248 VYNSLA
-3257 WKNKD
+3257 W
-3262 QAKLNFKDH
+3262 LNGDNSIKEGEDR
-3271 YNVIIDKNVVNGDVL
+3271 YNVVFPDDVKNGDVL
-3286 NGPNF
+3286 KGPNF
-3291 VDPEHGDYRIR
+3291 VDPEKEDYRIR
-3302 PSLLLLNQGNNEKYC
+3302 PSLLLLDKGSN
-3317 QAVGLTEAGHEI
+3317 TEYI
-3329 DYPATLAAEKDL
+3329 DKTDLKKESTVAETFAKEKDL
-3341 GNTARLIGS
+3341 GNTARLIGD

-3434 EETSSETGTEAI
+3434 EETSSKPGTEAI
-3446 VNDLLSQRKG
+3446 VSNLLSQRRG
-3456 IIESSSQSTINGLTL
+3456 IIESSSQSAINGLTI
-3471 NNTTTGSETRMCL
+3471 NNTNTDATSI
-3484 VDGFKVSGNVSL
+3484 VDGFKVSGAVSIQ
-3496 KGNSML
+3496 GNSML

-3519 YNSLALGTVENVKSV
+3519 YNSLALGTVEDVKAV
-3534 NVTASGALSS
+3534 NVTASGKLPETSDY
-3544 TTGSAANR
+3544 AANR
-3552 ASVNTYNKPVNTYN
+3552 SPVNTDDKYN
-3566 KYVKDEYWKFQLD
+3566 KYVKDEYWKYQLD
-3579 ETSGDINANA
+3579 ETSKDINANA

-3595 ECIDKVMHRHDLAGN
+3595 ECIDMVMHNHDLAGN
-3610 KRIRDNVDNGCFETW
+3610 KRSRDNVDNGCFETW
-3625 YLTNDAE
+3625 YLTGIDVAV
-3632 ANMTDYPHGK
+3632 ANKVDYPHGK
-3642 SVVYVMTEDKELK
+3642 SVVYVMEVDKELK
-3655 LDNGFYTETNP
+3655 LDNTFFTETNP
-3666 FCPGFLLLKHHAGLR
+3666 FSPGFLLLKHHAGLR

-3692 AVERNLKKGTNF
+3692 AVERNLKAGTNF

-3709 KATKME
+3709 KATNME
-3715 VSGFEN
+3715 VEGTNN
-3721 PETSG
+3721 PAKGG
-3726 VIAYYY
+3726 VTAYYY

-3738 KYDYKFGKTNSEAWI
+3738 KYDYKFEPGEKSEAWVQ
-3753 RGVDNQR
+3753 GVDNQR
-3760 NFTAGFRMDATE
+3760 NFTAGFRME
-3772 AKTVRFY
+3772 ANADKTVRFY
-3779 GTSYTEKD
+3779 GNSYTEN
-3787 GRTNRSLLDKI
+3787 GSQLGQI
-3798 TLVQNNNQQPWSSSN
+3798 TLVQNNNKQPWSSSN

-3853 DNDKDK
+3853 NDD
-3859 GNDNDNDN
+3859 D
-3867 DNDNGIYKAINTDGI
+3867 DNGIYKAINTDGI

-3904 IVIVEHS
+3904 NVIVTHS
-3911 PARAKTAYQA
+3911 PARATTAYA
-3921 TKALNIAITQ
+3921 ETRALDIAITQ
-3931 NDRISRASNGSPVDD
+3931 NSRISRASNGTSVDD

-3962 DLGSDGVKWMTSQN
+3962 DLGSDGVKWMASQN

-4038 IDLKEGDYRFHASQA
+4038 IDLKEGDYRFHANQA

-4076 IQSIGFRTIV
+4076 IQAIGFRTIV

-4106 LQKKAKAEKEQV
+4106 LQKTAKAEKEQV

-4128 EVTRGGKQMAVR
+4128 EVTRGGKQVAVR

>member
-18 LSSVSSLFA
+18 LSCVNPLFA
-27 QSKTYHV
+27 QGTIYRV
-34 TAEATSG
+34 TAEATTG
-41 GDGLSWDKAITLTEA
+41 GDGSSWKKAITLTEA
-56 LNLAKAGDE
+56 LSQATAGDE

-95 GGFEGKETN
+95 GGFKGDETI
-104 KNALPTGRHKYQMKY
+104 KNNLPTGRHKYQMKY
-119 QTALVGDINT
+119 QTALVGDIDT

-143 TTRTDNATH
+143 DTRTDNATH
-152 VLTLQMGVTPGN
+152 VLTLQMGVTKDN
-164 TNENNAPTIVSGF
+164 TNDGSKPTIVSGF
-177 LIAAGNASGENTS
+177 LIAAGNAKGVNTS

-196 GIYVVNNSNGGN
+196 GIYVVNNSNDGN

-245 SYCSFF
+245 SYCSIF

-281 NNNTNGGIRLSKTSK
+281 NNNTNGGIRLSSTSK

-309 VDLTAAGASGSDGG
+309 VDLTTAGASGSDGG

-352 EVESADGK
+352 EVEPAGSK
-360 DANGNVRISIQNHT
+360 DANGNVHISIQNHT

-395 SNLKQLINTSFRFE
+395 SNLKQLFNTSFRFE

-469 MQNRQ
+469 MPTRQ

-499 ANGMKGEVWVAEGT
+499 ANGMKGEVWVAGGT

-543 GNETSRAQRIA
+543 GDETSRAQRIA

-561 PWSWHYKSTIKGNGY
+561 PWSWHHPSTIKGNGY

-630 DKKFEPDCGAGVYMN
+630 DKKFKPDCGAGVYMN

-729 TDPNKAYY
+729 TKPEKAYY

-743 VVSNNTST
+743 VVSNNTCT

-817 HQAARAQVYAASPTK
+817 HQAARAQVYAANPTK

-866 GMGFEQIQG
+866 GMGFVLGG
-875 TQFSTKE
+875 TNTPFSTKK

-889 VITDKTEVDYFWE
+889 VITDKTEINYFWE
-902 VKQGTR
+902 LKQGTR

-950 DIVFEL
+950 DIVFEQ
-956 NTTAKRLRIYY
+956 NKATKRLRIYY

-973 VEGTGQS
+973 VDGTGQS
-980 WEKSYTSSAVDEVID
+980 WANSYTSSAVDEVID
-995 YLATIQDGDTV
+995 YLATIQEGETV

-1025 GYQFEICAREGIFA
+1025 DYQFEICAREGIFA

-1094 NGNMEGSEL
+1094 NGNIEGSEL
-1103 SDGLYHLVRIE
+1103 SDGLYHLLRIE

-1189 NCVINNNTSKDL
+1189 NCVINNNTSQDINEQQL
-1201 HNQNPSELP
+1201 TERP

-1217 SNGSNNSL
+1217 SEGSKNQL
-1225 TLNHVSIINNEGV
+1225 TLKHVTIINNIGL
-1238 APDYNLVQQTSYA
+1238 APETKDLGSTSYA
-1251 VGNKLYIN
+1251 AGNVVNYQN
-1259 GAWEG
+1259 ATMEG
-1264 SKCNN
+1264 STANN
-1269 TIDINTLGK
+1269 SIYPINTLGEN
-1278 DGAMNF
+1278 GAKNF

-1295 VGNVYFGGYA
+1295 AGNVYYGGYA
-1305 AFRPLT
+1305 FFRPLT
-1311 SSIEAGKII
+1311 SSIEAGQII
-1320 NSAASSTTTKDMT
+1320 NSAASSTTTEDMT

-1351 LPKDGHVIYVRSY
+1351 LPEDGRVIYVRSY
-1364 NTEWIENNAT
+1364 NTKYISNEDSNY
-1374 DKEQIDGS
+1374 DDQDGE
-1382 PNFNLLNDDTS
+1382 PNFNLLKDTDI
-1393 GKVYNGTSWDAA
+1393 KYDGTSWDKA
-1405 IHGNAVCDLNQ
+1405 IIGNAMCDNNI
-1416 LEANDNNFY
+1416 ERKGNNFY
-1425 IRLEDGKMMAATK
+1425 VTENGNLLNTTIDNE
-1438 DVRAYS
+1438 AYS
-1444 VYQKPTSWKNN
+1444 QD
-1455 TGIYADN
+1455 G
-1462 YYGPISGH
+1462 
-1470 YSHFMVN
+1470 
-1477 GFINDYLKDNTNA
+1477 
-1490 DLYWNV
+1490 
-1496 YQGNTNHKD
+1496 D
-1505 KYSDKDFNLINNDRK
+1505 KYRSTTDSYGDFWTNSGNLQNQDSTALEKPYNKITNNRD
-1520 ERYVSG
+1520 ERYISG
-1526 LQFAVEKAAKYN
+1526 LQYAVERAAEQNKNLKAG
-1538 EEHKNESGFIPK
+1538 EEPVV
-1550 EVWVGAGVYTD
+1550 VWVGAGIYTD
-1561 YKGFVIRNG
+1561 YKGFVIRDN
-1570 VKVYGGFPHEGNP
+1570 VKVYGGFPHEGYP
-1583 NMDDRLPL
+1583 GESDRHPL
-1591 LSQYIPAR
+1591 LSQYVPAR
-1599 GDKKDKKK
+1599 KEYQGLDVTK
-1607 SDYETILQIRKES
+1607 YETILQIRKES
-1620 PVKRDNN
+1620 PVYFTVSSKEMWYQENKPEDGSKYEYTKTLI
-1627 DVLQHN
+1627 DKK
-1633 METEINNRNV
+1633 ET

-1649 YQPDVCV
+1649 YQPDVCL
-1656 PTWHVVGDSSTI
+1656 PTWSPSGDGNASRTDGNAVRYKGNLI
-1668 TQANSYRF
+1668 DN
-1676 IKNNS
+1676 K
-1681 SHPYYENYQGNSA
+1681 YY
-1694 NAPYNVNIYKQYEN
+1694 KDYEYA
-1708 VKWDGFTIRHGYIIN
+1708 KWDGFSVRHGYIIN
-1723 YQANRDGGPGVR
+1723 YPGANRDGGAGVR
-1735 VFDNVEL
+1735 VFRGVEL
-1742 ENLVIVNN
+1742 ENLIIVNN
-1750 LNHGYRVRGGGL
+1750 FNHGGRVRGGGL
-1762 YMDGQNS
+1762 YMDGENS
-1769 KISNSYQLNNYA
+1769 KISNSYLLRNLSY
-1781 TNANSVSKAQVPD
+1781 ANSSE
-1794 DTFKKNKSKY
+1794 S
-1804 GNQDVYGGGAYMIV
+1804 YGGGAYMIQ
-1818 GTGFNMVV
+1818 GTGYNLVV
-1826 AKNRV
+1826 ANNRCYN
-1831 MGTTESGGG
+1831 GTCRGGG
-1840 IFIESA
+1840 IFLESA
-1846 TFYNNTVA
+1846 KFYNNTIA
-1854 YNMVENKNEGSG
+1854 YNMATNG
-1866 IMQWSNAE
+1866 
-1874 TGINSSLSLYN
+1874 TGIYHWQDANTGVASQLSLYN
-1885 CIIYGN
+1885 CIIYDNYNNSKSITEQVNSAASDKMNPSHNCYMNSSDLSSKFLESDGN
-1891 IKRNGGTNY
+1891 FTGTKAQAFPFEDKTYENGNNNNFRYRNARL
-1900 QVGST
+1900 
-1905 SVNTFKTPH
+1905 K
-1914 SCYLPSCTDALNN
+1914 NN
-1927 IFKKDSKN
+1927 
-1935 IISSVNPFA
+1935 
-1944 DGENAKNTLDFR
+1944 FR
-1956 LAAESKCLNAGT
+1956 LAANSECLNAGT
-1968 EDLKQNGEAKI
+1968 EDLNQNKEAKI

-2000 GAYEADNTENIAAE
+2000 GAYEADNTANITAQEKKNSEDKVE
-2014 AKTNTAGIVD
+2014 AYV
-2024 YIYYVTSNG
+2024 YYVTQNG

-2084 YQADENGDRFV
+2084 YQADKNGDRFV

-2129 KNGVPDPKTYNW
+2129 KNGEPIEGTYNW
-2141 DNDQRDCIN
+2141 DNDQRNCIS
-2150 EYQTLLSAKT
+2150 EYQTILSAKT

-2187 LDDYNTTAI
+2187 LDDYNTSAI

-2212 SDVAGFKSMGGAAVV
+2212 SDKAGFKSMGGAAVV

-2242 ATKGGALSLL
+2242 ATKGGALCLL

-2288 HAYVISCTIVKND
+2288 HAYVISCTIVKNE
-2301 ATIGGGIY
+2301 ATTGGGIY

-2335 KVDFLSEDYL
+2335 KVDILSEDYL

-2467 DENIQKYYGRSFLTP
+2467 DEDIQKYYGRSFLTP

-2556 NDPYS
+2556 NDLYS

-2569 GKETGGKFTSLGD
+2569 EKKTGETFTNLGGK
-2582 KTLEADGDI
+2582 TLVADGDI
-2591 KTILEDRNKDHMTDN
+2591 KAILEDRNKRHMTDN

-2630 EKERNVYHVVYSNAE
+2630 ETERNVYHVVYSNAE

-2729 ISGNRDVSEKASQD
+2729 ISGNRDVSEKANQD
-2743 KIALP
+2743 KIVLP

-2756 YLTESKNGNL
+2756 YLTKSENGNL

-2778 TCGKITSTESSQGGA
+2778 TCGNITSTESSQGGA
-2793 IYIRRADDASTMTAG
+2793 IYIRRADDAGSMTEG

-2823 AKEDGA
+2823 AKQDGA
-2829 IHVENEVSGTIT
+2829 IHVENEVESGTIT

-2853 STGNS
+2853 STDNS
-2858 VLLKREHMRNCAW
+2858 VLLRREHMNNCAW
-2871 DELPESTASTANDG
+2871 DELPESTTSTTKDG
-2885 NIKLNKENIASDG
+2885 NIKLNTENIASDG

-3011 DLERVYIGMTQEGE
+3011 DLEKVYIGMTQEGE

-3090 ADKAQYIESIELV
+3090 GDKAKFIESIELV

-3225 IINNGK
+3225 KITGNGNPE
-3231 SDITNATFV
+3231 ITNATFV

-3291 VDPEHGDYRIR
+3291 VDPKHGDYRIR

-3317 QAVGLTEAGHEI
+3317 QAVGLTEEGHEI

-3341 GNTARLIGS
+3341 GNTARLIGEK
-3350 NIDIGAYECDTEMK
+3350 IDIGAYECDTEMK

-3434 EETSSETGTEAI
+3434 EETRSKTGTTETEKTEVI

-3519 YNSLALGTVENVKSV
+3519 YNSLALGTVENVKAV
-3534 NVTASGALSS
+3534 NVTASGKLPDTSDY
-3544 TTGSAANR
+3544 AANR
-3552 ASVNTYNKPVNTYN
+3552 SPVTTDN
-3566 KYVKDEYWKFQLD
+3566 KYVKDEYWKYQLD
-3579 ETSGDINANA
+3579 ETDNDNINQHDANVDGNPTKA
-3589 DATATN
+3589 
-3595 ECIDKVMHRHDLAGN
+3595 CITQVMHNHDLAGN

-3625 YLTNDAE
+3625 YLTGNDVAV
-3632 ANMTDYPHGK
+3632 ANKVAVADKADYPHGK

-3655 LDNGFYTETNP
+3655 LDNTFYTETNP
-3666 FCPGFLLLKHHAGLR
+3666 FSPGFLLLKHHAGLR
-3681 GNNSYVNLTNF
+3681 GNNSYVNLTYF
-3692 AVERNLKKGTNF
+3692 AVERSLKAGTNF

-3715 VSGFEN
+3715 VSGKNN
-3721 PETSG
+3721 PANGG

-3738 KYDYKFGKTNSEAWI
+3738 KYDYKFEPGEKSKAWV

-3840 SDMEYGRVIYQYD
+3840 IDMEYGRVIYQCD
-3853 DNDKDK
+3853 EK
-3859 GNDNDNDN
+3859 GN
-3867 DNDNGIYKAINTDGI
+3867 YKTINTYDSATGS
-3882 KTGYIPAMDAVFTQ
+3882 TLDGYIPAMDAVFTQ
-3896 TATLDNSE
+3896 TATLANSE
-3904 IVIVEHS
+3904 NVIVEHS
-3911 PARAKTAYQA
+3911 DAKATTAYA
-3921 TKALNIAITQ
+3921 GTRALDIAITQ
-3931 NDRISRASNGSPVDD
+3931 NDRISRAGNGTPVDD

-3962 DLGSDGVKWMTSQN
+3962 DLGSDGVKWMTCQN

-4015 IPEECDAS
+4015 IPEDCDAS

-4076 IQSIGFRTIV
+4076 IQAIGFRTIV

-4128 EVTRGGKQMAVR
+4128 EVTRGGKQVAVR